1 MELHSHFYF
10 KSINISPL
18 LSLAAARSTLKHRK
32 PCAEN
37 LMFTMLRL
45 NLFLFRI
52 MLAAVL
58 NAAAQSDLPPKGW
71 KWVSPCSASFLVPGK
86 LDRQKS
92 NAKPIDSC
100 WATYGD
106 GKLVVSV

>member
-1 MELHSHFYF
+1 
-10 KSINISPL
+10 
-18 LSLAAARSTLKHRK
+18 
-32 PCAEN
+32 
-37 LMFTMLRL
+37 MFTMLRL
-45 NLFLFRI
+45 NLFLFLI

-92 NAKPIDSC
+92 DAKPIDSC

-106 GKLVVSV
+106 GKLVVSVNEDNYAPPFRREPDWRDYTESPVTVGPLTGKLVT